1 MKKDRSP
8 RILAIA
14 ALIIAIIGLSVGFA
28 AMSTT
33 LQINGTAEMNPA
45 TWDIRF
51 ENLSAPTITG
61 GATVLTAPTLS
72 NTQIGTF
79 GISLT
84 KPGDSV
90 TYTFDI
96 RNAGTI
102 NADLGSITPL
112 APTCV
117 GTGASAAADATLV
130 CNNISYTLTYTA
142 GGAAVSATDTLD
154 AGQSRNV
161 TLRLTYLSTA
171 TQLPNALVNINN
183 LGITLVY
190 VQR

>member
-1 MKKDRSP
+1 MKKDQTP
-8 RILAIA
+8 KTIAVA

-51 ENLSAPTITG
+51 QNLSAPTITG
-61 GATVLTAPTLS
+61 GASVLTAPTLT

-96 RNAGTI
+96 TNAGTI

-112 APTCV
+112 APGCV
-117 GTGASAAADATLV
+117 GTGANAAADATLV
-130 CNNISYTLTYTA
+130 CNNISYTLVYTA
-142 GGAAVSATDTLD
+142 NGTPLAANDTLD
-154 AGQSRNV
+154 AGQTRNV

-171 TQLPNALVNINN
+171 TQLPTALVNINN